1 MNSEPPEKTEQK
13 QINDSL
19 SAHFQAADLDWDDR
33 RRFTLRNLFLW
44 FYLLIGLCPVFF
56 FTVVFINLIGGQFD
70 ERFNHLIDT
79 GALFFQDAIQDEYQS
94 LNLIAHQ
101 IYDVSIQ
108 TRYHQALKTR
118 NFKDLK
124 DTLSH
129 YQQENNLDVLLLLGP
144 DQKPILTLSEAT
156 PLVPEH
162 LNLLASRA
170 MSSGQVQ
177 FGVKRF
183 WDARNTVS
191 SLGSLEGSSSGTQN
205 DRMNLHLSFM
215 AAYPLKPPSK
225 PSSRFSMQ
233 TAPQGSN
240 GQTGP
245 VNGVLLLGRFAEH
258 NDAVHQLAQ
267 VVPDAKIRF
276 LIKLPSRPGF
286 LSSQDIHGEI
296 PEGGLQ
302 FKPAE
307 KGLEQFLQER
317 ESQVPALSVY
327 KGWEESQAGTA
338 WGSVIMPFKNH
349 QGASL
354 GYGMLSLPRQDF
366 KIQALLL
373 ISLFLVL
380 AVGGIVWFGSWFQ
393 SNYVKPMDNLLRVIQ
408 NVTQGYKRARV
419 NKFSNIMEIN
429 QTLDGFNQMMDT
441 LEGNERFRNTFVTT
455 LTHDLKTPLIAQKR
469 VLSIF
474 QDEFQSSGNE
484 DLARLAQGT
493 LKNNDSLLTMVQM
506 LLDVGRYADGRM
518 TLCYDRLD
526 LQNLVEMTLEELSP
540 LLAEKNLKVTCHIA
554 PEAQFLSGDATQL
567 KRVLVNLLGNAC
579 EHVPDGET
587 ITISAQV
594 DEAKPEWMT
603 LTFSNTGP
611 GLSPEVELK
620 LFDQYVSSKKT
631 QQKIGGGLGLY
642 VCKMIVESHGGT
654 IRLGTR
660 EPNETE
666 SNYGVCFVLKLPKVP
681 KQVI

>member
-1 MNSEPPEKTEQK
+1 MSSELSDKNQQK

-19 SAHFQAADLDWDDR
+19 SAHFKAAELDWDDR

-56 FTVVFINLIGGQFD
+56 FTVMFINLIGGQFD

-108 TRYHQALKTR
+108 NRYHQALKTR

-124 DTLSH
+124 ETLTH

-144 DQKPILTLSEAT
+144 DQKTILTLSEAT

-162 LNLLASRA
+162 LRRLANRA
-170 MSSGQVQ
+170 MATGQVQ

-183 WDARNTVS
+183 LSAR
-191 SLGSLEGSSSGTQN
+191 QN
-205 DRMNLHLSFM
+205 SNKIEAPDDNINLHLSFM
-215 AAYPLKPPSK
+215 AAYPLKSPLKLLPK
-225 PSSRFSMQ
+225 SSMLSIPKGVKEQ
-233 TAPQGSN
+233 A
-240 GQTGP
+240 GP
-245 VNGVLLLGRFAEH
+245 VSGVLLLGRFAEH
-258 NDAVHQLAQ
+258 NDAVHQLAG
-267 VVPDAKIRF
+267 VVPDAKLRF
-276 LIKLPSRPGF
+276 LIKLPSKPGF
-286 LSSQDIHGEI
+286 LSSQDIYGEI
-296 PEGGLQ
+296 PKGGLE
-302 FKPAE
+302 FKPADRR
-307 KGLEQFLQER
+307 LEQFLQEKD
-317 ESQVPALSVY
+317 SQLPTLSVY
-327 KGWEESQAGTA
+327 KGWQENQAGKD
-338 WGSVIMPFKNH
+338 WGSVIIPFQNP
-349 QGASL
+349 QGESL
-354 GYGMLSLPRQDF
+354 GYGMLSLPRQDL
-366 KIQALLL
+366 KSQAMLL
-373 ISLFLVL
+373 ISLFLIL
-380 AVGGIVWFGSWFQ
+380 AIGGIVWFGSWFQ
-393 SNYVKPMDNLLRVIQ
+393 SNYVKPMDNLFRVIQ

-419 NKFSNIMEIN
+419 NKFSNIVEIN

-474 QDEFQSSGNE
+474 QDEFKSIGNE

-518 TLCYDRLD
+518 TLCYDKLD
-526 LQNLVEMTLEELSP
+526 LKNLVEMTLEELSP
-540 LLAEKNLKVTCHIA
+540 LLIEKNLNVTFHIE
-554 PEAQFLSGDATQL
+554 PEAQFLAGDGTQL
-567 KRVLVNLLGNAC
+567 KRVLANLLGNAC

-587 ITISAQV
+587 ITISAQL
-594 DEAKPEWMT
+594 DETKPEWIT
-603 LTFSNTGP
+603 LMFSNTGP

-666 SNYGVCFVLKLPKVP
+666 ANYGVCFVLKLPKVP